1 MLKRIS
7 INNIEQYVIRRMYGV
22 VEQSLIYE
30 TEHYIFTTRHCQL
43 KPIKVEII
51 VESTTRNFHTNS
63 SKCIIVINIHEN
75 LYA

>member
-30 TEHYIFTTRHCQL
+30 TEHYIFTTRHCQ
-43 KPIKVEII
+43 IKVE
-51 VESTTRNFHTNS
+51 STKRNFYTNS

-75 LYA
+75 LNA